1 MNIINI
7 LSFLIIICFNFNVNA
22 QFEKEQYQ
30 DVVLHLLSGD
40 TVLYKLSENNTS
52 HLTGFK
58 KNNNNDFWK
67 FKIFS
72 KEDVAFYTDS
82 SQKKSWMYKPDF
94 KNGKFLNYLE
104 MESYL

>member
-58 KNNNNDFWK
+58 KNNNNDF
-67 FKIFS
+67 
-72 KEDVAFYTDS
+72 
-82 SQKKSWMYKPDF
+82 
-94 KNGKFLNYLE
+94 LE
-104 MESYL
+104 V